1 MAAQIIF
8 SNLSRNDDYTILLGG
23 QVCGI
28 ILPLKTDS
36 FDVEPGKYEL
46 DIQGSN
52 EEGLPSVCKPI
63 QITIKD
69 GKAVHLHIEARH
81 FAIGIYDEKGTQL
94 NARHGFLCG
103 SIADGVRI
111 DNPIV

>member
-1 MAAQIIF
+1 MASQIIF
-8 SNLSRNDDYTILLGG
+8 SNLSRNDDYTILLNG
-23 QVCGI
+23 QDRGTV
-28 ILPLKTDS
+28 LPLKTNTIDL
-36 FDVEPGKYEL
+36 EPGKYEL
-46 DIQGSN
+46 NIKGSN

-63 QITIKD
+63 QVTIKD
-69 GKAVHLHIEARH
+69 CKSVHLQIDARH

-111 DNPIV
+111 NNPIS